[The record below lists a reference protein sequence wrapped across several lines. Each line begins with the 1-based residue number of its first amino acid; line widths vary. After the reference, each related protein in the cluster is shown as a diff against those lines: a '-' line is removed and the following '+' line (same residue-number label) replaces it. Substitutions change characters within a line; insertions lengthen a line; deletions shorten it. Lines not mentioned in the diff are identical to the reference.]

1 MPKTNMS
8 MNKKTNKM
16 RKPFFWRRRE
26 PIAAETL
33 RPAPTIDADQLKD
46 HPWWQ
51 PTVWKAAALALVAL
65 MLLPGRANG
74 QFGIDIAAIMAALS
88 KVESLMS
95 TYVAAPLKT
104 INQTQQT
111 VAKYEQE
118 VVYPLAAINQARN
131 SVTQF
136 ENQFS
141 QVRNLFKGNVSSA
154 TLPQSQNLESILLSR
169 NAGSLSTVSPQF
181 QNVYGVVMPQ
191 NAASPQ
197 IRNMTDMTD
206 AQAQDAMKRAIQID
220 SLADAELAEADKM
233 GQQISATAPGSAP
246 ILEAEA
252 DVWVVRANAYTQS
265 ALAELMRTRGID
277 IANQSKLSKLAATDS
292 TSSNSLINGVL
303 TNR

>member
-1 MPKTNMS
+1 MS
-8 MNKKTNKM
+8 ELNNKTNKL
-16 RKPFFWRRRE
+16 RKPFFWRRKE
-26 PIAAETL
+26 PSAVETVRL
-33 RPAPTIDADQLKD
+33 ASTIELDQPKD
-46 HPWWQ
+46 HLWWR
-51 PTVWKAAALALVAL
+51 PTVWKAAALAVVAL
-65 MLLPGRANG
+65 MLIPDRANG

-118 VVYPLAAINQARN
+118 VIYPIAAINQARN

-136 ENQFS
+136 ESQFS
-141 QVRNLFKGNVSSA
+141 QVGNLFKGNVSSA

-169 NAGSLSTVSPQF
+169 NAGSISTVSPQF
-181 QNVYGVVMPQ
+181 QNVYGVVMAQ
-191 NAASPQ
+191 NSASPQ

-220 SLADAELAEADKM
+220 ALADAELAEADKM
-233 GQQISATAPGSAP
+233 GQQISTAAPGSAP

-292 TSSNSLINGVL
+292 TSSNGLINGVL

>member
-1 MPKTNMS
+1 
-8 MNKKTNKM
+8 MNNKTNKLRM
-16 RKPFFWRRRE
+16 PFFWRRRV
-26 PIAAETL
+26 PIVAETVRL
-33 RPAPTIDADQLKD
+33 ASAIEADQPKD
-46 HPWWQ
+46 HPWWR
-51 PTVWKAAALALVAL
+51 PTVWKAAGLAVVAL

-118 VVYPLAAINQARN
+118 VIYPIAAINQARN

-141 QVRNLFKGNVSSA
+141 QVSNLFKGNVSSA

-169 NAGSLSTVSPQF
+169 NAGSISTVSPQF
-181 QNVYGVVMPQ
+181 QNVYGVVMAQ
-191 NAASPQ
+191 NSASPQ

-220 SLADAELAEADKM
+220 ALADAELAEADKM
-233 GQQISATAPGSAP
+233 GQQISTAAPGSAP

-292 TSSNSLINGVL
+292 TSSNGLINGVL

>member
-1 MPKTNMS
+1 MADKKN
-8 MNKKTNKM
+8 KTNKL
-16 RKPFFWRRRE
+16 RKPFFWRRTE
-26 PIAAETL
+26 ASAAETVRL
-33 RPAPTIDADQLKD
+33 ASAIEADQSKD
-46 HPWWQ
+46 HSWWR
-51 PTVWKAAALALVAL
+51 PTVWKAAGLAVVAL
-65 MLLPGRANG
+65 MLLPGRADG

-118 VVYPLAAINQARN
+118 VVYPIAAINQARN

-141 QVRNLFKGNVSSA
+141 QVTNLFKGNVSSA

-169 NAGSLSTVSPQF
+169 NAGSISTVSPQF
-181 QNVYGVVMPQ
+181 QNVYGVVMAQ

-206 AQAQDAMKRAIQID
+206 AQAQNAMKRAIQID
-220 SLADAELAEADKM
+220 ALADAELAEADKM
-233 GQQISATAPGSAP
+233 GQQISTAAPGSAP

-292 TSSNSLINGVL
+292 TSSNRLINGVL

>member
-1 MPKTNMS
+1 MENANPKTN
-8 MNKKTNKM
+8 KL
-16 RKPFFWRRRE
+16 RKPIFWRRKE
-26 PIAAETL
+26 PIATKTVRLASAIE
-33 RPAPTIDADQLKD
+33 ADQPKD
-46 HPWWQ
+46 HPWWR
-51 PTVWKAAALALVAL
+51 PTVWKAAALAVVAL

-118 VVYPLAAINQARN
+118 VVYPIAAINQARN

-141 QVRNLFKGNVSSA
+141 QVTNLFKGNVSSA

-169 NAGSLSTVSPQF
+169 NAGNLSTVSPQF
-181 QNVYGVVMPQ
+181 QSVYGVVMPQ

-220 SLADAELAEADKM
+220 ALADAELAEADKM
-233 GQQISATAPGSAP
+233 GQQISTAAPGSAP

-252 DVWVVRANAYTQS
+252 DVWGVRANAYTQS

-292 TSSNSLINGVL
+292 TSSNGLINGVL